1 MGIMDAMNIESSK
14 WRSGALDGT
23 STETETDVIVV
34 QRRRRRNII
43 IAVLAV
49 VVLAIALYLVF
60 GRGGGEEKAGP
71 AGAGKGGA
79 AEAPA
84 VTVVVPG
91 RQQVART
98 MSATGTLA
106 ARRDM
111 PVGVAGEGGM
121 IARVLV
127 ERGQWVGAGQ
137 TLAVIERSVQ
147 SQEAQQLAAS
157 IEVARADARLAQQEL
172 QRAQSLVARGFVS
185 KADVERRTATRDAAN
200 ARVRVAEAQLGAS
213 RARIGRLDIRA
224 PAAGLVLDR
233 KVEPGQVVSA
243 GSGALFRIAQGG
255 LMELVARLPQTDLS
269 TLSVGV
275 PVTVTPV
282 GSMQSYQ
289 GSVWQISPIIDPQ
302 TRQGEARI
310 AIPYNRELRPGGFA
324 SASIRAGATVAPL
337 LPESA
342 VLTDDTGTYVL
353 IVAQDNTVQRRAV
366 RTGSVTDKGVVIAE
380 GLEGNERV
388 VQSAGAF
395 LNPGEKVRP
404 QRAAAAR

>member
-1 MGIMDAMNIESSK
+1 MNFETRK
-14 WRSGALDGT
+14 WRSGGVE
-23 STETETDVIVV
+23 SEQVV
-34 QRRRRRNII
+34 VVDEATAARRRRRNII
-43 IAVLAV
+43 LALAV
-49 VVLAIALYLVF
+49 FLVLSVGSYLLF
-60 GRGGGEEKAGP
+60 GRGSEEKKQA
-71 AGAGKGGA
+71 AAA
-79 AEAPA
+79 AEAKAGAPQA
-84 VTVVVPG
+84 PSVSVIVPG

-98 MSATGTLA
+98 ISATGTLA

-127 ERGQWVGAGQ
+127 EPGQWVGAGQ

-147 SQEAQQLAAS
+147 AQEAQQLAAS

-172 QRAQSLVARGFVS
+172 QRAQTLVSRGFVS
-185 KADVERRTATRDAAN
+185 KADVERRIATRDAAN
-200 ARVRVAEAQLGAS
+200 ARVRVAQAQLGAS

-233 KVEPGQVVSA
+233 KAEPGQIVSG

-255 LMELVARLPQTDLS
+255 QMELMARLPQTDLA

-282 GSMQSYQ
+282 GSSQSYQ
-289 GSVWQISPIIDPQ
+289 GSIWQISPVIDPQ
-302 TRQGEARI
+302 TRQGVARI
-310 AIPYNRELRPGGFA
+310 SIPYNRELRPGGFA
-324 SASIRAGATVAPL
+324 SAAIQAGATVAPL

-342 VLTDDTGTYVL
+342 VLTDDAGTYVL
-353 IVAQDNTVQRRAV
+353 IVTPNDTVQRRPIRIGTV
-366 RTGSVTDKGVVIAE
+366 NDKGVVIAE
-380 GLEGNERV
+380 GLNGDERV

-404 QRAAAAR
+404 QRAVAR